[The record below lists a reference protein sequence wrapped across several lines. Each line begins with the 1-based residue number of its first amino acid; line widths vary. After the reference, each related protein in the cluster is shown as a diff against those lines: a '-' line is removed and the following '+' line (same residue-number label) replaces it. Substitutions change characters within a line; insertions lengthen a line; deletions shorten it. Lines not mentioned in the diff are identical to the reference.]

1 MGQTLEQFAADC
13 KKALQDKPGPAGRK
27 QVCALVQNV
36 LANDKEFIA
45 TYITDDLPERKV
57 LYEDPDLGFC
67 ILGHVHHGAKGSNPH
82 DHGPSWAIYG
92 QAAGET
98 LMTDWELL
106 KPPSDAEPGQ
116 VRHVRDYSLKPGQA
130 HFYDIG
136 VLHSP
141 ERRGPTKLL
150 RIEGTN
156 MEKVSRKKF
165 VAV

>member
-1 MGQTLEQFAADC
+1 MGQTLEQFADAC
-13 KKALQDKPGPAGRK
+13 RKALQAQPGSAGRQ
-27 QVCALVQNV
+27 QVCELVQNV
-36 LANDKEFIA
+36 LGDAEFVK
-45 TYITDDLPERKV
+45 TYITDDLPERKI

-67 ILGHVHHGAKGSNPH
+67 ILGHVHHGAKGSKPH

-98 LMTDWELL
+98 LMTDWSLVA
-106 KPPSDAEPGQ
+106 PPTEENPGK

-141 ERRGPTKLL
+141 SRLGPTKLL

-156 MEKVSRKKF
+156 MERVKRKAF
-165 VAV
+165 EVA